1 MYCKIS
7 GIGAR
12 AETGWNPGTLAPTV
26 NACLDAFGE
35 ERVVFGGDWPVCTLG
50 SSLAQWVATLKEIIA
65 KRPTEMQ
72 EKLFSLNAE
81 QLYQL

>member
-1 MYCKIS
+1 MEAMKLGLS
-7 GIGAR
+7 RFR
-12 AETGWNPGTLAPTV
+12 AASVAPTV

-50 SSLAQWVATLKEIIA
+50 SSLAQWVAALKEIIA
-65 KRPTEMQ
+65 NRPSELQ

-81 QLYQL
+81 QIYQL